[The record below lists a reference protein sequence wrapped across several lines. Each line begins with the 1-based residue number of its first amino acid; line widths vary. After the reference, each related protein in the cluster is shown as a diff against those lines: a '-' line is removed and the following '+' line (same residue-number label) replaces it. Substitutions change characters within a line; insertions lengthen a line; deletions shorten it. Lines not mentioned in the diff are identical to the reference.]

1 MRVKWWDFLF
11 YALFGLVVTSF
22 VQIGGVLLVFSYLI
36 IPAVC
41 ANYLAMRV
49 SMLLLI
55 GWITATLSS
64 VIGLYIAYERD
75 YPTGAAIVCVLG
87 AALILAAMA
96 AKFKNQPDVEPK
108 PES

>member
-1 MRVKWWDFLF
+1 
-11 YALFGLVVTSF
+11 
-22 VQIGGVLLVFSYLI
+22 
-36 IPAVC
+36 
-41 ANYLAMRV
+41 
-49 SMLLLI
+49 LLLI

-87 AALILAAMA
+87 AALVVAAIV
-96 AKFKNQPDVEPK
+96 AKFKNKTDAELK

>member
-1 MRVKWWDFLF
+1 
-11 YALFGLVVTSF
+11 
-22 VQIGGVLLVFSYLI
+22 VFSYLI

-49 SMLLLI
+49 PMLLLI
-55 GWITATLSS
+55 GWLTATLSS

-87 AALILAAMA
+87 ASLILAAMV
-96 AKFKNQPDVEPK
+96 AKFKNKADAEPK
-108 PES
+108 TES